1 MKRSVQ
7 ILLLFTCLAPLFAG
21 AREETMEERKR
32 RIMHKYLRE
41 RTTITY
47 SEIAVPEARTEV
59 EEEVLASEKFK
70 QPEVDFQRQEP
81 GMAMPP
87 PAPRPAPRAESSN
100 WLLSE
105 APELDDPYANPFA
118 RKDSKDEPKKK
129 ADWTNWGAERD
140 SSPYA
145 DTQRESRFNWRG
157 SGTSFEQQSGGY
169 DPSRQGIFDPRDPR
183 SPYAEDTQQ
192 GFQQQG
198 WQAPGP
204 YDGLDLSREKTF
216 DSSFNQRRLR
226 SPFMRETETPAT
238 RSFGSGTQQ
247 QQQRGGYTPY
257 RNPYQTQHE
266 QRRQQWGGY
275 TSEPKQEYQR
285 KDTFQQWKDR
295 NPTPFDPTSD
305 DAFINEMMPKT
316 RR

>member
-7 ILLLFTCLAPLFAG
+7 ILLFFTCLAPVLAG
-21 AREETMEERKR
+21 AREETMEERRR

-47 SEIAVPEARTEV
+47 SDTVVPEARTEA
-59 EEEVLASEKFK
+59 EEEVLSSEKFK
-70 QPEVDFQRQEP
+70 QPQVDLQRQEP
-81 GMAMPP
+81 GVAMPP
-87 PAPRPAPRAESSN
+87 PVPRPAPRAENSN

-105 APELDDPYANPFA
+105 APELDDPYANPFD

-129 ADWTNWGAERD
+129 ADWTAWGMERD
-140 SSPYA
+140 SSPYTG
-145 DTQRESRFNWRG
+145 TQRESRFNWRDTG
-157 SGTSFEQQSGGY
+157 SSFGQQSSGY
-169 DPSRQGIFDPRDPR
+169 DSERQGIFNPRDPR
-183 SPYAEDTQQ
+183 SSFTEGMQQ

-198 WQAPGP
+198 RQTSGSFN
-204 YDGLDLSREKTF
+204 GLDLSREKTF
-216 DSSFNQRRLR
+216 DSTFNQGRLQ
-226 SPFMRETETPAT
+226 SPFKRETETPAK
-238 RSFGSGTQQ
+238 RSFGSDAQQ
-247 QQQRGGYTPY
+247 QQRRGGYTPY

-275 TSEPKQEYQR
+275 SSEPKQEYQR
-285 KDTFQQWKDR
+285 KDAFQQWKDR